1 MPDQLT
7 FDLPIK
13 TAFGREDFFVTSSN
27 STAVKILENWKNWPL
42 SKLILRAK
50 RFRQISFSKYLD

>member
-42 SKLILRAK
+42 SKLILIGPSGYQSSHK
-50 RFRQISFSKYLD
+50 

>member
-1 MPDQLT
+1 MPDQLA

-27 STAVKILENWKNWPL
+27 STAVKILENWTNWPL
-42 SKLILRAK
+42 SKLILTRAK
-50 RFRQISFSKYLD
+50 RFR

>member
-27 STAVKILENWKNWPL
+27 STAVKILENWTNWGKNNEKMW
-42 SKLILRAK
+42 KLL
-50 RFRQISFSKYLD
+50 QFSENI